1 MVFGKMGFGEG
12 AARGVGSWEYNGVYL
27 FDKLL
32 RFTYYFAYDPY
43 DEKFFVNETNT
54 GFIKCDVLIY
64 YTGLGWR

>member
-1 MVFGKMGFGEG
+1 MDGGVQQNGFGK
-12 AARGVGSWEYNGVYL
+12 GVGGGSRTSNNGVYL

-54 GFIKCDVLIY
+54 KFINCDVLIY
-64 YTGLGWR
+64 YAEST